1 MNIIIINKDI
11 VSVDGNLFKR
21 AEIARDILIC
31 TIDDYQYFLGP
42 EFDGELEWA
51 AAKRWC
57 ESLGEGYEL
66 PNRLVMLALCMNEVT
81 AEGLTDYSYYWT
93 SSEHVEDASRAWG
106 QHWDSSYPG
115 AQYHASKAY
124 AYRVR
129 AVRRS
134 KAIEQEQV

>member
-1 MNIIIINKDI
+1 MNIIIIDKDT

-21 AEIARDILIC
+21 AEISDILIC
-31 TIDDYQYFLGP
+31 TIDGYQYFLGP
-42 EFDGELEWA
+42 EFDGEMEWA

-81 AEGLTDYSYYWT
+81 AEHLTDHAYYWT
-93 SSEHVEDASRAWG
+93 SSELEENASQAWL
-106 QHWDSSYPG
+106 QHWHSSSPG
-115 AQYHASKAY
+115 YQGNTSKSTAL
-124 AYRVR
+124 RIR